1 MIIKKIDIKSF
12 GKVRNK
18 EINFTE
24 GFNIV
29 YGHNESGKS
38 TIQTFIKACFY
49 GMNSKRV
56 KDVRENERLRY
67 LNLNDNK
74 AEGEIYFEYNADDYI
89 IRRTFGSTKKEDTI
103 QTIDCITGE
112 EIPSLNIDHVGK
124 NIFDVN
130 SAAFENT
137 LFIKQLSGEVKNSK
151 EDDILHKISNSFQT
165 GNENISYQKAKDTLE
180 QYKKTLVTQRKGGKL
195 DLLKIRFDSLLDE
208 RNNAIRLAE
217 ANLNNEKSYLQVK
230 AKRDELEITIK
241 KLEIYKKH
249 LKRLKLKEEYGEI
262 TEYLRKSQELKKR
275 KEEYEYNLSSN
286 NGVIDYYFLD
296 NLQEDV
302 TGIFNLLDIYN
313 QRQEEEKQLLEELE
327 EKSNYLSI
335 YENFGEFDLNIDE
348 KLIKVSIEQKLIE
361 EKISIILD
369 INEEID
375 KIEEEIK
382 QKINNLRDYKTIS
395 EHREE
400 IDRLLINY
408 EEALKEIKFLID
420 RKSKTK
426 VDKNQVE
433 NLKVKNRAMNTIS
446 LVLSICGALSIVF
459 LVTKVLPL
467 SIGVVIAFI
476 LFIIS
481 GMLFMTSSKNKYY
494 IDQGL
499 INIEEENTISSLSES
514 FKQYEEQLNK
524 YFNITGSADHISFKK
539 YLTTFDIFKNEIEI
553 LNARINEKR
562 NSIRNMNL
570 YELEDSAIRNE
581 KIINSVLSIT
591 NSRDIE
597 EFVKNLKQYR
607 IINKEKEEINNR
619 ILSIRK
625 NLEYLQNDITLK
637 KETIY
642 SRLETLGLGHL
653 NLEDIPEKLKN
664 MRYKLQQREEIMV
677 RLNSIEETYKL
688 LLKDRDIQAIEDEIK
703 EIINETSEFSYENE
717 DEIENDIHL
726 KQQELLNIEKDI
738 KDIEYTIKNIFLT
751 TRRLDVI
758 EEDIESVK
766 EQIKEGEKTV
776 RAIEI
781 AQVIMDESFKEIQKS
796 FGPVLNEK
804 VTSILSKITMGKYS
818 DVKIN
823 ETFEITVK
831 QSDDGRYIKAEYLS
845 NGAWDQAYIS
855 LRLALIDMIFEDKD
869 VPIILDDAFVQ
880 YDDERLENI
889 LNYLYE
895 ISDVRQIII
904 FTCQKRELDIASA
917 KDRINVIS
925 L

>member
-12 GKVRNK
+12 GKVRDK
-18 EINFTE
+18 YINFTD

-56 KDVRENERLRY
+56 KDIRENERLRY

-74 AEGEIYFEYNADDYI
+74 AEGEIYFEYNADNYI

-112 EIPSLNIDHVGK
+112 EVPFLNIDNVGK
-124 NIFDVN
+124 SLFDVN

-180 QYKKTLVTQRKGGKL
+180 QYKKSLVTQRKGGKL
-195 DLLKIRFDSLLDE
+195 DLLKVRFDSLLNE

-217 ANLNNEKSYLQVK
+217 ANLNNEKSYLEVK
-230 AKRDELEITIK
+230 AKRDQLEITIK

-262 TEYLRKSQELKKR
+262 TDYLRKSQELKKR
-275 KEEYEYNLSSN
+275 KEEYEYNLTSS

-296 NLQEDV
+296 GLQEDL
-302 TGIFNLLDIYN
+302 TGLFNLLDINN
-313 QRQEEEKQLLEELE
+313 QRQEEEKQLVEELE
-327 EKSNYLSI
+327 KRNTYLNI
-335 YENFGEFDLNIDE
+335 YENFNEFDLNIDE

-361 EKISIILD
+361 EKISMILD
-369 INEEID
+369 TNEEID
-375 KIEEEIK
+375 KIEDEIK
-382 QKINNLRDYKTIS
+382 QKISNLRDYKTIS

-400 IDRLLINY
+400 IDRLLLNY
-408 EEALKEIKFLID
+408 EEDLKEIKFLID

-426 VDKNQVE
+426 VNKSE
-433 NLKVKNRAMNTIS
+433 IESLKVKNRAISSIS
-446 LVLSICGALSIVF
+446 LVSIIGAIISVCAALTSF
-459 LVTKVLPL
+459 LPL
-467 SIGVVIAFI
+467 NIGVIIAFI
-476 LFIIS
+476 LFVVS
-481 GMLFMTSSKNKYY
+481 GMMLMTTSKNKYY
-494 IDQGL
+494 IQQGL
-499 INIEEENTISSLSES
+499 INLEEQNTISTFTESL
-514 FKQYEEQLNK
+514 KQYEEELNK
-524 YFNITGSADHISFKK
+524 YFNITGSTDHVSFKK
-539 YLTTFDIFKNEIEI
+539 YLNTFDICNNQIEI
-553 LNARINEKR
+553 LNARISEKR
-562 NSIRNMNL
+562 NSIKNMNL
-570 YELEDSAIRNE
+570 YELEDIAIKNE
-581 KIINSVLSIT
+581 NIINSVLSIT
-591 NSRDIE
+591 KSKDIE
-597 EFVKNLKQYR
+597 EFVKNIKQYR
-607 IINKEKEEINNR
+607 IITHEKEEIVSR
-619 ILSIRK
+619 ISSIRK
-625 NLEYLQNDITLK
+625 NIDYLQNDIKLK
-637 KETIY
+637 KDIIY
-642 SRLETLGLGHL
+642 SRLKTLGLEHL
-653 NLEDIPEKLKN
+653 DLEDIPEEIKN

-688 LLKDRDIQAIEDEIK
+688 LLKDRDIQAIEDEVK
-703 EIINETSEFSYENE
+703 EIINETNEFSYENE
-717 DEIENDIHL
+717 DEIENDIRS
-726 KQQELLNIEKDI
+726 KQKELLNIEKNM
-738 KDIEYTIKNIFLT
+738 KDIEYSIKNIFLT

-781 AQVIMDESFKEIQKS
+781 AQMIMDESFKEIQKS

-804 VTSILSKITMGKYS
+804 VAAILSKITKGKYS

-823 ETFEITVK
+823 EAFEITVK
-831 QSDDGRYIKAEYLS
+831 QSNDGRYIKAEYLS

-855 LRLALIDMIFEDKD
+855 LRLALIDMIFENKN

-904 FTCQKRELDIASA
+904 FTCQKRELDIAST
-917 KDRINVIS
+917 KERVNIIS

>member
-18 EINFTE
+18 EISFTE

-38 TIQTFIKACFY
+38 TIQAFIKACFY

-56 KDVRENERLRY
+56 KDARENERLRY

-74 AEGEIYFEYNADDYI
+74 AEGEIYFEYNADNYI

-112 EIPSLNIDHVGK
+112 EIPSLNIDNVGK

-180 QYKKTLVTQRKGGKL
+180 QYKKSLVTQRKGGKL
-195 DLLKIRFDSLLDE
+195 DLLKVRFDSLLNE

-217 ANLNNEKSYLQVK
+217 ANLNNEKNYLDVK

-262 TEYLRKSQELKKR
+262 TDYLRKSQELKKR
-275 KEEYEYNLSSN
+275 KEEYEYNLISS

-296 NLQEDV
+296 GLHEDV
-302 TGIFNLLDIYN
+302 TGLFNLLDINN
-313 QRQEEEKQLLEELE
+313 QRQEEEKQLLEQLE
-327 EKSNYLSI
+327 EKNNYLSI
-335 YENFGEFDLNIDE
+335 YENFDEFDLNIEE

-361 EKISIILD
+361 EKISMILD
-369 INEEID
+369 TNEDID
-375 KIEEEIK
+375 KIEDEIK

-400 IDRLLINY
+400 IDRLLLNY
-408 EEALKEIKFLID
+408 EEDLKEIKFLID
-420 RKSKTK
+420 RKSKTT
-426 VDKNQVE
+426 VE
-433 NLKVKNRAMNTIS
+433 KKQIESLKSKNRAINAIS
-446 LVLSICGALSIVF
+446 LVLIICAVFSIFAALTSLI
-459 LVTKVLPL
+459 PL
-467 SIGVVIAFI
+467 NIGVIISFI
-476 LFIIS
+476 LFIFS
-481 GMLFMTSSKNKYY
+481 GMMFMISSKNKYH
-494 IDQGL
+494 IDQDL
-499 INIEEENTISSLSES
+499 IKSEEENTISTLNES

-524 YFNITGSADHISFKK
+524 YFNMTGSTDHISFKK
-539 YLTTFDIFKNEIEI
+539 YLNTFDIYNNQIEI
-553 LNARINEKR
+553 LKARISEKR
-562 NSIRNMNL
+562 NSIKNMNL

-581 KIINSVLSIT
+581 KVINSVLSI
-591 NSRDIE
+591 SKSKDIE
-597 EFVKNLKQYR
+597 EFVKNIKQYR
-607 IINKEKEEINNR
+607 IITQEKEEIDNR
-619 ILSIRK
+619 ILSISK
-625 NLEYLQNDITLK
+625 NLDYLQNDIKLK

-642 SRLETLGLGHL
+642 SRLKTLGLEHL
-653 NLEDIPEKLKN
+653 DLEDIPEEIKN

-688 LLKDRDIQAIEDEIK
+688 LLKDRDIQAIEDEVK
-703 EIINETSEFSYENE
+703 EIINETNEFSYENE
-717 DEIENDIHL
+717 DEIENDIRS
-726 KQQELLNIEKDI
+726 KQQELLNIEKDM
-738 KDIEYTIKNIFLT
+738 KDIEYSIKNIFLT

-766 EQIKEGEKTV
+766 EQIKEGDKTV
-776 RAIEI
+776 RAIEV

-804 VTSILSKITMGKYS
+804 VTAILSKITMGKYS

-831 QSDDGRYIKAEYLS
+831 QSNDGRYIKAEYLS

-855 LRLALIDMIFEDKD
+855 LRLALIDMIFENKN

-880 YDDERLENI
+880 YDDERLGNI

-895 ISDVRQIII
+895 ISDIRQIII
-904 FTCQKRELDIASA
+904 FTCQKRELDIVCT

>member
-12 GKVRNK
+12 GKLRNK

-24 GFNIV
+24 GVNIV

-67 LNLNDNK
+67 LNFNDNK
-74 AEGEIYFEYNADDYI
+74 AEGEIHFEYNNDNYI

-112 EIPSLNIDHVGK
+112 EIPSLNIDNVGK

-137 LFIKQLSGEVKNSK
+137 LFIKQLSAEVKNSK

-165 GNENISYQKAKDTLE
+165 GNENISYQKAKDTLD
-180 QYKKTLVTQRKGGKL
+180 QYKKSLVTQRKGGKL
-195 DLLKIRFDSLLDE
+195 DLLKVRFDTLLDE

-217 ANLNNEKSYLQVK
+217 ANLNNEKNYLEVK
-230 AKRDELEITIK
+230 AMRDELEITIK

-262 TEYLRKSQELKKR
+262 TDYLRKSQELKKR
-275 KEEYEYNLSSN
+275 KEEYEYNLISN

-296 NLQEDV
+296 GLQEDV
-302 TGIFNLLDIYN
+302 TGLFNLLDINN
-313 QRQEEEKQLLEELE
+313 QRKEEEKQLLEELE
-327 EKSNYLSI
+327 EKNNYLSI
-335 YENFGEFDLNIDE
+335 YENFGELDLNIDE

-361 EKISIILD
+361 EKISMILD
-369 INEEID
+369 TNEEID
-375 KIEEEIK
+375 KIEYEIK

-400 IDRLLINY
+400 INRLLLNY
-408 EEALKEIKFLID
+408 EEDLKEIKFLID
-420 RKSKTK
+420 RNSKTK
-426 VDKNQVE
+426 VEKKQIE
-433 NLKVKNRAMNTIS
+433 RLKVKNRAIS
-446 LVLSICGALSIVF
+446 SVSLILSICAVFSVFAALTS
-459 LVTKVLPL
+459 LLPL
-467 SIGVVIAFI
+467 NIGVVIAFI

-481 GMLFMTSSKNKYY
+481 GIMFMASSRNKYY
-494 IDQGL
+494 IEQGL
-499 INIEEENTISSLSES
+499 INLEEQSTISTLTDS

-524 YFNITGSADHISFKK
+524 YFNITGSTDHISFKK
-539 YLTTFDIFKNEIEI
+539 YLNTFDTCNNQIEI
-553 LNARINEKR
+553 LKARIGEKR
-562 NSIRNMNL
+562 NSIKTMNL

-597 EFVKNLKQYR
+597 EFVKNIKQYR
-607 IINKEKEEINNR
+607 IINQEKEEIDNR
-619 ILSIRK
+619 IVSIRK
-625 NLEYLQNDITLK
+625 NLDYLQNDIKLK
-637 KETIY
+637 KDTIY
-642 SRLETLGLGHL
+642 SKLKTLGLEHL
-653 NLEDIPEKLKN
+653 DIEDIPEQIKN

-688 LLKDRDIQAIEDEIK
+688 LLKDRDIQAIEEEVK
-703 EIINETSEFSYENE
+703 EIINETNEFSYENE
-717 DEIENDIHL
+717 DEIENDIRS
-726 KQQELLNIEKDI
+726 KQQELLNIEKEM
-738 KDIEYTIKNIFLT
+738 KDIEYSIKNIFLT

-776 RAIEI
+776 RAIEV
-781 AQVIMDESFKEIQKS
+781 AQAIMDESFKEIQKS

-804 VTSILSKITMGKYS
+804 VTAILSKITMGKYS

-823 ETFEITVK
+823 ETFEITIK
-831 QSDDGRYIKAEYLS
+831 QSSDGRYIKAEYLS

-855 LRLALIDMIFEDKD
+855 LRLALIDMIFENKN

-895 ISDVRQIII
+895 ISDMRQIII
-904 FTCQKRELDIASA
+904 FTCQKRELNIACNR
-917 KDRINVIS
+917 DGVNTIS
-925 L
+925 I

>member
-1 MIIKKIDIKSF
+1 MIIKKIDIKNF

-74 AEGEIYFEYNADDYI
+74 AEGEIYFEYNSDNYI
-89 IRRTFGSTKKEDTI
+89 ISRTFGSTKKEDTI

-112 EIPSLNIDHVGK
+112 EIPYLNIDNVGK

-180 QYKKTLVTQRKGGKL
+180 QYKKSLVTQRKGGKL
-195 DLLKIRFDSLLDE
+195 DLLKVRLDSLLDE

-217 ANLNNEKSYLQVK
+217 ANLNNEKNYLEVK

-262 TEYLRKSQELKKR
+262 TDYLRKSQELKKR
-275 KEEYEYNLSSN
+275 KEEYEYNLSSS

-296 NLQEDV
+296 GLQEDV
-302 TGIFNLLDIYN
+302 TGVFNLLDINN
-313 QRQEEEKQLLEELE
+313 QRQEEEKQFLEELE
-327 EKSNYLSI
+327 EKNNYLSV

-361 EKISIILD
+361 EKISMILD
-369 INEEID
+369 TNEEIA
-375 KIEEEIK
+375 KIENEIEE
-382 QKINNLRDYKTIS
+382 KINNLRAYKTIS

-400 IDRLLINY
+400 VDRLLLNY
-408 EEALKEIKFLID
+408 EEDLKKIKFLID
-420 RKSKTK
+420 RKSKMK
-426 VDKNQVE
+426 VEESQIE
-433 NLKVKNRAMNTIS
+433 RLRVKNKTMNTVS
-446 LVLSICGALSIVF
+446 LVLSICAVF
-459 LVTKVLPL
+459 SVLAAVISFLPINL
-467 SIGVVIAFI
+467 GLIIAFI

-481 GMLFMTSSKNKYY
+481 GMMFISSSKNKYY
-494 IDQGL
+494 IKQGL
-499 INIEEENTISSLSES
+499 INLEEQNVISTLTESL
-514 FKQYEEQLNK
+514 KQYEEQLNR
-524 YFNITGSADHISFKK
+524 YFDVTGSTDHISFKK
-539 YLTTFDIFKNEIEI
+539 YLNTFDIFNNQIEI
-553 LNARINEKR
+553 LNARISEKQ
-562 NSIRNMNL
+562 NSIKNMNL
-570 YELEDSAIRNE
+570 YELEDSAIKNE
-581 KIINSVLSIT
+581 KVINSVLSIT
-591 NSRDIE
+591 KSRDIE
-597 EFVKNLKQYR
+597 EFVKNIKQYR
-607 IINKEKEEINNR
+607 IITQEKEEIDNR

-625 NLEYLQNDITLK
+625 NLDYLQNDIKIK
-637 KETIY
+637 KDTIY
-642 SRLETLGLGHL
+642 SRLKTLGLEHL
-653 NLEDIPEKLKN
+653 ELEDIPEEIKN

-688 LLKDRDIQAIEDEIK
+688 LLKDRDIQAIEDEVK
-703 EIINETSEFSYENE
+703 QIINETNEFSYENE
-717 DEIENDIHL
+717 DEIENDIRS
-726 KQQELLNIEKDI
+726 KQQELLNIEKEM
-738 KDIEYTIKNIFLT
+738 KDIEYSIKNIFLT
-751 TRRLDVI
+751 TRRLDII
-758 EEDIESVK
+758 EEDIESIK
-766 EQIKEGEKTV
+766 EQIKDGEKTV
-776 RAIEI
+776 RAIEV
-781 AQVIMDESFKEIQKS
+781 AQAIMDESFKEIQKS

-804 VTSILSKITMGKYS
+804 VTAILSKITKGKYS

-831 QSDDGRYIKAEYLS
+831 QSNDGRYLKAEYLS

-855 LRLALIDMIFEDKD
+855 LRLALIDMIFEDKN

-895 ISDVRQIII
+895 ISDVRQIIL
-904 FTCQKRELDIASA
+904 FTCQKRELDIADT
-917 KDRINVIS
+917 KDGINIIS